1 MIRRL
6 RIFAAR
12 RKLERLV
19 RKQREKNRNYLKH
32 REAGKLGWKR
42 RMT

>member
-1 MIRRL
+1 MN
-6 RIFAAR
+6 AETKVKVA

-42 RMT
+42 RTA